1 MKTLFISFLV
11 AGGLF
16 SSSTTPMPTANESLD
31 HDCEVTVG
39 SNTVKCNDC
48 NCEKILRDLLKAQ

>member
-1 MKTLFISFLV
+1 MKTLFISFLL

-16 SSSTTPMPTANESLD
+16 SSSATPMATAEESRAY
-31 HDCEVTVG
+31 DCEVTVG

-48 NCEKILRDLLKAQ
+48 NCARILRRLLAAQ